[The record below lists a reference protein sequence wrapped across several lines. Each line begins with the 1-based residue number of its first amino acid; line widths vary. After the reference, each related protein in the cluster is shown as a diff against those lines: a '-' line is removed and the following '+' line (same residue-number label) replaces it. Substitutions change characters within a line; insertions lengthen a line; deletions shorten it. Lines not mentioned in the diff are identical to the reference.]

1 MNIENAVVFID
12 KDTVYL
18 VTLGVSY
25 PEGWCEIYK
34 AKHGEF
40 LRIVGDQDSGTSVNT
55 PDEVAD
61 MLWARTPHAEDCHN
75 LALKRVQLDKIRE
88 LVHTQRQDERNRQ
101 DAEKLYANLPEE
113 IDALK
118 AKIKEAK

>member
-1 MNIENAVVFID
+1 MNIENAVVFIHEG
-12 KDTVYL
+12 TVYL

-61 MLWARTPHAEDCHN
+61 MLWARTPHAEACHD
-75 LALKRVQLDKIRE
+75 LALKKEKLDKIRS
-88 LVHTQRQDERNRQ
+88 LVHKHRQEARNMQ
-101 DAEKLYANLPEE
+101 DAEKLYASLPEE

-118 AKIKEAK
+118 AKLKEAK